1 MQNNFSER
9 LNYLII
15 SHLNLNI
22 SEFESKINVGRGVI
36 YSAIKK
42 DRNIGLD
49 NIQKILSF
57 CPEVNADWLISGE
70 GTILEKN
77 YSLSDTKIN
86 ENMIGEPNVAYS
98 TRQDS
103 VFILSQSV
111 LKMTENDT
119 IRASNESSIIQND
132 TLRAENERLL
142 IQGRNDNESRLLKI
156 QEKLINLLE
165 KK

>member
-9 LNYLII
+9 LNYLIT

-77 YSLSDTKIN
+77 YSLSDSKID
-86 ENMIGEPNVAYS
+86 ENMVSEPSVAYS
-98 TRQDS
+98 TKQDS

-119 IRASNESSIIQND
+119 IRANND
-132 TLRAENERLL
+132 TIRAENESKLIENEARLL
-142 IQGRNDNESRLLKI
+142 QIH
-156 QEKLINLLE
+156 EKLINLLE
-165 KK
+165 KKE